1 VSCVSTGDLVL
12 SADPKLTSFHN
23 CFKSPLRLLRS
34 QLPAILKQ
42 VLKQLNT
49 KSLPTKQSGF
59 TLLRELSAVLSG
71 GLDAQATVICARVSD
86 TLSSHGHNTSSPLII
101 EALCFLGQF
110 FANHPSDV
118 WEKELGRL
126 VPQVVNLTK
135 DKNQKTSVEA
145 FVVISELAKSI
156 RPSRNEPF
164 DGGLVKFVEEPYR
177 AAVEVLKGNLADD
190 EVRIKAIETLAV
202 LLGCEGDVLAGEYET
217 CLGVLSNSVGNET
230 LRASA
235 IRAIGDVAGAQLCS
249 GEFFGRWLI
258 ESLGTVTGVLK
269 KGSRSVKTVSFE
281 CLGSILIRLGGEI
294 PTTSA
299 TSLISDLS
307 PFIAA
312 EDLQNFPPTL
322 TLLTLL
328 LRTQP
333 ASKPSLEA
341 LIPTIYTI
349 TRSPLLVGPALD
361 AVLAFF
367 AGLVS
372 LEPDAS
378 LRIIPELIKPFE
390 GASTIPDATSGE
402 LHAFRTVAKCVG
414 AIVAASPTNSAGVVA
429 EFAKQIEV
437 RLPSLAPPWLR
448 RVEHRC

>member
-101 EALCFLGQF
+101 EALRFLGQF

-118 WEKELGRL
+118 WEK
-126 VPQVVNLTK
+126 VVNLTK

-230 LRASA
+230 
-235 IRAIGDVAGAQLCS
+235 
-249 GEFFGRWLI
+249 
-258 ESLGTVTGVLK
+258 
-269 KGSRSVKTVSFE
+269 FE